1 MTIHPSITEK
11 IGEKTSSLGD
21 SVPIV
26 NVRETETVARVRD
39 DQTIVIGGLMQDKI
53 IESTVGMPI
62 LKDLPVIGKL
72 FKHTDRIK
80 RKAEL
85 VIMLT
90 PRILNDDRIDQISAL
105 ENDRFKK
112 SGTLP

>member
-11 IGEKTSSLGD
+11 VGEKISMLGD

-39 DQTIVIGGLMQDKI
+39 EQTIVIGGLMQDKT
-53 IESTVGMPI
+53 IESIVGLPI
-62 LKDLPVIGKL
+62 LKDIPLIGLL
-72 FKHTDRIK
+72 FKHINRVK
-80 RKAEL
+80 RKTEL

-90 PRILNDDRIDQISAL
+90 PRILTEEKINTISTL
-105 ENDRFKK
+105 EGNKFNE
-112 SGTLP
+112 S